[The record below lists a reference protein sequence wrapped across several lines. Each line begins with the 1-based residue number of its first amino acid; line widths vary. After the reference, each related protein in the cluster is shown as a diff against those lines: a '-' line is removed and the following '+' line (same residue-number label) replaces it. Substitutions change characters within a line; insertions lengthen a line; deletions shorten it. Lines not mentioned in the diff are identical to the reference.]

1 MSGRPE
7 TGSQA
12 GAARSRV
19 AVITAHP
26 RVDFSQHYAFPA
38 LLRAG
43 LPFWGAL
50 VSGCVVTVALYLLMV
65 WAAPRLGLPI

>member
-1 MSGRPE
+1 M
-7 TGSQA
+7 
-12 GAARSRV
+12 AAHAEATFWYVLPSLPMFLL
-19 AVITAHP
+19 I
-26 RVDFSQHYAFPA
+26 PA